1 MLAAQIDRSPLP
13 RWCGGALTVLMLVLA
28 VTTAGFGAA
37 VDVPPAVSPAQPR
50 RLTLLLDGR
59 LMDLSK
65 EWPTYPDPR
74 AGLVAGPG
82 LRPELQRR

>member
-1 MLAAQIDRSPLP
+1 
-13 RWCGGALTVLMLVLA
+13 MLVVAL
-28 VTTAGFGAA
+28 TTAGFGAS
-37 VDVPPAVSPAQPR
+37 VEPPAEFTPPQPR

-59 LMDLSK
+59 IMDLSK

-82 LRPELQRR
+82 LTVEPPRP